1 MSAVKRH
8 PTDAVIL
15 DVLSKTEIDP
25 KNFPVILE
33 GLKKER
39 LQTEIAKD
47 YGMTQMN
54 VSRLLVLAKKRL
66 KENLH
71 AGIWVEFEEGRL
83 PISMVR
89 KLGAFAK
96 QLDENQNDETKRK
109 ALKVMDAALVEIE
122 QILSAPDQ
130 AS

>member
-71 AGIWVEFEEGRL
+71 AGIW
-83 PISMVR
+83 
-89 KLGAFAK
+89 
-96 QLDENQNDETKRK
+96 
-109 ALKVMDAALVEIE
+109 
-122 QILSAPDQ
+122 
-130 AS
+130 